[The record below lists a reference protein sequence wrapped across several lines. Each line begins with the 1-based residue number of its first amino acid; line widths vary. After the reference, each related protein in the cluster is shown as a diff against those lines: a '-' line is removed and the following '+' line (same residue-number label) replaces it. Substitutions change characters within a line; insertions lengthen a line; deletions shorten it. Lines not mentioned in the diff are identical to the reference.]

1 MCLLQPLAC
10 NHIQVTPVRRTDAV
24 YLPCTLKKKK
34 KEIIDLCHARPFCLR
49 RFLVWISAKP
59 IFTVEKSG
67 K

>member
-34 KEIIDLCHARPFCLR
+34 NRNNRPFSRDGHFVSGDL
-49 RFLVWISAKP
+49 
-59 IFTVEKSG
+59 KSFAYVQLAS
-67 K
+67 

>member
-34 KEIIDLCHARPFCLR
+34 RNNTPFARSGHFVSGDL
-49 RFLVWISAKP
+49 
-59 IFTVEKSG
+59 KSFAYAQLAS
-67 K
+67 